1 MSLARANL
9 TQLILIENKINSIK
23 YIIILHIIE
32 IIKLITQQVNQNV
45 LFPSFVHNQSAFL

>member
-9 TQLILIENKINSIK
+9 TQLILTENKINSIK

-45 LFPSFVHNQSAFL
+45 LFPSFAHNQSAFL